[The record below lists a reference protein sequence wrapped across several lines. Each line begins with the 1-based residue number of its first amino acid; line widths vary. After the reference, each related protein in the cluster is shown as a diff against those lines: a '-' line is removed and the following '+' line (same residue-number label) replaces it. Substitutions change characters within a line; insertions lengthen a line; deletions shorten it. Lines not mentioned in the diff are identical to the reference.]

1 MNPNNK
7 YKFTFTVTGMFLIP
21 FLILSMH
28 FVRGEAELRRNDTL
42 RYLELRTLTGA
53 GIISDVLSLN
63 YNLSRAAGTGASAG
77 AAALKTRLAGLVR
90 ENPFIYSEL
99 SLLGPSGG
107 ELARYA
113 ADKSVKSKLNYS
125 GSPSLAEARRTLAPA
140 GAVEYGEYT
149 PPALVLAEPLL
160 KNGTPAYYLAGRLS
174 LAYLGEIV
182 RMMGRNSYGNLGL
195 VDMGG
200 QVIADSESASIM
212 RPGLKAPAEVLK
224 LLSVASARE
233 AQNFSSPV
241 YFRGRTLLVSVSNI
255 AGSGWWI
262 YEVLD
267 AADLPARKVSYWAWR
282 VILAGVA
289 LMIIFGVVTLKLAR
303 YWLGGDG
310 AAEGG
315 R

>member
-1 MNPNNK
+1 MNQNNK
-7 YKFTFTVTGMFLIP
+7 YKFTFTVTGLFLIP

-28 FVRGEAELRRNDTL
+28 FVRGEAEIRRNDTL

-113 ADKSVKSKLNYS
+113 ADKSVKTRLSYS

-160 KNGTPAYYLAGRLS
+160 KNGAPAYYLAGRLS

-200 QVIADSESASIM
+200 QVIADSMSASIM
-212 RPGLKAPAEVLK
+212 RPGLKAPAEVMK
-224 LLSVASARE
+224 LLSLASARE
-233 AQNFSSPV
+233 LQNFSSEV
-241 YFRGRTLLVSVSNI
+241 YFRGRTYLVSVSNV

-262 YEVLD
+262 YEVMD
-267 AADLPARKVSYWAWR
+267 AADLPARKVSYRAWR

-289 LMIIFGVVTLKLAR
+289 LMFIFGVVALRLAR

-310 AAEGG
+310 AGEAG

>member
-7 YKFTFTVTGMFLIP
+7 YKFTFAVTGLFLIP

-28 FVRGEAELRRNDTL
+28 FIRGEAELRRNDML

-77 AAALKTRLAGLVR
+77 TAALKARLAGLVK

-113 ADKSVKSKLNYS
+113 ADKSVKSRLSYS
-125 GSPSLAEARRTLAPA
+125 SSPSLAEARRTLAPA

-160 KNGTPAYYLAGRLS
+160 KNGAPAYYLAGRLS

-200 QVIADSESASIM
+200 QVIADSKSASIM
-212 RPGLKAPAEVLK
+212 KPGLKAPAEVLK
-224 LLSVASARE
+224 LLSLASARE
-233 AQNFSSPV
+233 VQNLSSEV
-241 YFRGRTLLVSVSNI
+241 YFGGRTFLVSVSNV
-255 AGSGWWI
+255 AGSRWWI
-262 YEVLD
+262 YELLA

-282 VILAGVA
+282 VVLAGVA
-289 LMIIFGVVTLKLAR
+289 LMLIFGVVTLKLAR
-303 YWLGGDG
+303 YWLLGGGDT
-310 AAEGG
+310 ASG

>member
-1 MNPNNK
+1 MNLNNK
-7 YKFTFTVTGMFLIP
+7 HKFVFTVTGLFLVP

-28 FVRGEAELRRNDTL
+28 FIRGEAELRRNDML
-42 RYLELRTLTGA
+42 RYLELRTLTGS
-53 GIISDVLSLN
+53 GIISDVLSIN
-63 YNLSRAAGTGASAG
+63 YNLSRAAGSGAAGG

-90 ENPFIYSEL
+90 ENPFVYSEL
-99 SLLGPSGG
+99 SLLGASGG

-113 ADKSVKSKLNYS
+113 ADKSVKSRLSYS
-125 GSPSLAEARRTLAPA
+125 ASPALAEARRTLAPA

-160 KNGTPAYYLAGRLS
+160 RNGAPAYYLAGRLS

-212 RPGLKAPAEVLK
+212 KPGLKAPAEVLK
-224 LLSVASARE
+224 LLSLASSRE
-233 AQNFSSPV
+233 LQNLSSEV
-241 YFRGRTLLVSVSNI
+241 NFRGRTFLVSVSNV
-255 AGSGWWI
+255 AGSGWWT
-262 YEVLD
+262 YEIID

-282 VILAGVA
+282 VVLAGVA
-289 LMIIFGVVTLKLAR
+289 LMFIFGVVALKLAR
-303 YWLGGDG
+303 YWLGGDD
-310 AAEGG
+310 AVEAG